1 MASEPKRPVGPI
13 TEEEVEN
20 AHKAWEEYEDTG
32 ETSRRCLRCGGRLLF
47 HDAGSGYR
55 IWCERGDFEI
65 TSRGI

>member
-1 MASEPKRPVGPI
+1 MASESKRPVRPV

-20 AHKAWEEYEDTG
+20 AHHAFEEYENGGSTA
-32 ETSRRCLRCGGRLLF
+32 RRCLRCGGALLF